1 MTKIS
6 GGDVI
11 ALLSEGKSGRR
22 EFLRLATAAGLGLA
36 TWPLGPQ
43 PAAAEGEL
51 AILSWSGYDIP
62 EMAPDFYKAHG
73 KPSFTLMGSDEE
85 GFQKVAAGFRPDLAH
100 HTSFIVGKLRD
111 AGLIQ
116 PIEVS
121 RLKHWNDFFP
131 ELRDIEVID
140 GKAWIAPCSWGNSSV
155 IYRAD
160 LVTPKEE
167 SWGMLWDGQLKG
179 KISGRDAVEGLLIT
193 AGLYSGAKDPWNM
206 TDDELAK
213 SRDLLLQQ
221 KPLVKFYWSSQT
233 DLEQSL
239 ASGEVIAAYGWNAS
253 VAMLRKQGIDMAML
267 RPKEGIVT
275 WTDGIV
281 MFKDRPGS
289 EDLAYEFIN
298 AYMAPEVGKFLIESY
313 GYGSGNEKA
322 YELVKPERLK
332 ELGIEEPAK
341 ILAASRFQ
349 KQINPEIRQKYQA
362 IFDEVKF
369 AG

>member
-1 MTKIS
+1 MANISSGDIMT
-6 GGDVI
+6 
-11 ALLSEGKSGRR
+11 LLSEGVAGRR
-22 EFLRLATAAGLGLA
+22 EFLRLMAAAGLGVASL
-36 TWPLGPQ
+36 PLG
-43 PAAAEGEL
+43 AGRASAEAGL
-51 AILSWSGYDIP
+51 TILSWSGYDIP
-62 EMAPDFYKAHG
+62 EMAPDFFKAHG
-73 KPSFTLMGSDEE
+73 KPAFTLMGSDEE

-116 PIEVS
+116 PIDVS
-121 RLKHWNDFFP
+121 RLTHWNDFFP
-131 ELRDIEVID
+131 ELRSIEMTD
-140 GKAWIAPCSWGNSSV
+140 GKVWIAPCSWGNSSV

-160 LVTPKEE
+160 LVKPTED
-167 SWGMLWDGQLKG
+167 SWGVLWDEQLKG
-179 KISGRDAVEGLLIT
+179 KISARDAVEGLLIT
-193 AGLYSGAKDPWNM
+193 AGLYGEAVDPWDM
-206 TDDELAK
+206 TDAELARAK
-213 SRDLLLQQ
+213 ELLLRQ

-239 ASGEVIAAYGWNAS
+239 ASGEVTAAYGWNAS
-253 VAMLRKQGIDMAML
+253 VALLRKQGIDMAML

-275 WTDGIV
+275 WTDGLV
-281 MFKDRPGS
+281 LFKDRPGS

-298 AYMAPEVGKFLIESY
+298 AYMTPEVGKFLIDSY

-322 YELVKPERLK
+322 YALVKPERLK

-341 ILAASRFQ
+341 ILATSRFQ

>member
-1 MTKIS
+1 MARIS
-6 GGDVI
+6 SGDVI
-11 ALLSEGKSGRR
+11 ALLSEGTTGRR
-22 EFLRLATAAGLGLA
+22 EFLKLVAAAGLGLA
-36 TWPLGPQ
+36 TWPLGARS
-43 PAAAEGEL
+43 AAAEGEL

-62 EMAPDFYKAHG
+62 EMAPEFYKAHG
-73 KPSFTLMGSDEE
+73 KPAFTLMGSDEE
-85 GFQKVAAGFRPDLAH
+85 GFQKVAAGFKPDLAH
-100 HTSFIVGKLRD
+100 HTSFMVGKLRD

-116 PIEVS
+116 PIDVS
-121 RLKHWNDFFP
+121 RLKHWSDFFP
-131 ELRDIEVID
+131 ELRDIEVVD
-140 GKAWIAPCSWGNSSV
+140 GKVWIAPCSWGNSSV

-160 LVTPKEE
+160 LVKPTEE
-167 SWGMLWDGQLKG
+167 SWGVLWDEQLKG
-179 KISGRDAVEGLLIT
+179 KIAARDAVEGLLIT
-193 AGLYSGAKDPWNM
+193 AGLYGGAKDPWNM

-213 SRDLLLQQ
+213 AKDLLLKQ

-239 ASGEVIAAYGWNAS
+239 ASGEVAAAYGWNAS
-253 VAMLRKQGIDMAML
+253 VALLRKQGVDMAMM

-275 WTDGIV
+275 WTDGLV
-281 MFKDRPGS
+281 MYKDHPGS

-298 AYMAPEVGKFLIESY
+298 AYMTPEVGKFLIESY

-322 YELVKPERLK
+322 YPLVKPERLK

-341 ILAASRFQ
+341 ILATSRFQ
-349 KQINPEIRQKYQA
+349 KQINPDVRQKYQA